1 MFFLQQKKK
10 AGPGSFFQF
19 GWAVLATP
27 LLMPLS
33 FLRDAYQ
40 FWTVLLRS
48 AWEQHSPENW
58 NKKIFPE
65 TKKCCVSPN
74 FYVHISVSDLYIP
87 RIGLPIRLQQ
97 NRWIEPWEYINCS
110 QMCKYGNWEQGCTV

>member
-1 MFFLQQKKK
+1 LFFLQQKKK

-48 AWEQHSPENW
+48 AKFQISRKDTVP
-58 NKKIFPE
+58 KTGTKIFSE
-65 TKKCCVSPN
+65 KKLCGVGPN

-87 RIGLPIRLQQ
+87 TTSLPFWLQQ
-97 NRWIEPWEYINCS
+97 NRWTDPGKI
-110 QMCKYGNWEQGCTV
+110 

>member
-1 MFFLQQKKK
+1 VKAYLFFSFQISLFFLQQKKK

-48 AWEQHSPENW
+48 AWEQHSRYA
-58 NKKIFPE
+58 FPE
-65 TKKCCVSPN
+65 RKLHVISPN
-74 FYVHISVSDLYIP
+74 FYVHISVSDFYIP
-87 RIGLPIRLQQ
+87 TIGLPIWLQQ
-97 NRWIEPWEYINCS
+97 NRWTDT
-110 QMCKYGNWEQGCTV
+110 GNI